1 MVNVTPVKYRI
12 AITIRVDDEFVDAV
26 KELRR
31 GAVDDPPSK
40 SEVIRSA
47 VLAMRDRRRKWSKSN
62 GR

>member
-1 MVNVTPVKYRI
+1 MVNVTPMKYRTP
-12 AITIRVDDEFVDAV
+12 ITIRVDDEFVDAV

-31 GAVDDPPSK
+31 AVDDPPSK

-47 VLAMRDRRRKWSKSN
+47 VLAARDRQRKQGKRN